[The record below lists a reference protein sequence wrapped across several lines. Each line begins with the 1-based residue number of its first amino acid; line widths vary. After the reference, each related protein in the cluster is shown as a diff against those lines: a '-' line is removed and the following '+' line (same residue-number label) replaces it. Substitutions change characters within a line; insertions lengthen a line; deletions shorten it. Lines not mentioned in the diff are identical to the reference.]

1 MSLLPSFKA
10 VIDINTADGDC
21 QDMAARI
28 SCMKGVLS
36 AQFVKNA
43 QPPAKE
49 IHVTYV
55 MRGSI
60 NKKIQDAADLKQ
72 KVCGMQGVKKI
83 EPLI

>member
-10 VIDINTADGDC
+10 IIDLNTADGDC
-21 QDMAARI
+21 DDMAARI

-43 QPPAKE
+43 HPPAKE

-55 MRGSI
+55 MRGSTDE
-60 NKKIQDAADLKQ
+60 KIQDADDLRK
-72 KVCGMQGVKKI
+72 KVCGMPGVKKI